1 MEMFS
6 GAVNAICWTA
16 DAERIIAVG
25 SGQGTFAA
33 ARNAKTGSK
42 IGDVFGHTANVLS
55 CAITARP
62 FKLFSAG
69 EANEILVHEGV
80 PFKGQA
86 QKTIKDNT
94 GYVNQI

>member
-1 MEMFS
+1 M
-6 GAVNAICWTA
+6 
-16 DAERIIAVG
+16 G
-25 SGQGTFAA
+25 SQLGE
-33 ARNAKTGSK
+33 
-42 IGDVFGHTANVLS
+42 VLGHTQNVLAS
-55 CAITARP
+55 AVTPRP

-94 GYVNQI
+94 GYVN